1 VRGLTGCRCRVSSSA
16 NCAVLLRFRL
26 GASVR
31 AHSIATAFVTIVLAT
46 LAASGAAFTQPAG
59 TLAGSLFDQTGGAL
73 VNVELEVRGPVVR
86 GRQSDAAGRFEFRDL
101 PPGDYELTAALAGF
115 ESIHRAIRIESGK
128 TISLSLTMIVASL
141 EHTVVTAEKA
151 GATDIQST
159 PFAISAMSSA
169 ALSRFAIRTIDEA
182 APQTPLVTFTQNTTF
197 GQLSIR
203 GIGTNAVFAGADPSS
218 AMYLDGVYLARPAM
232 AFSDFLDVE
241 RVEVVRGPQGTLY
254 GRNALGG
261 AVNLI
266 TKAPTNDFEALSRV
280 TIGNLVERRAEARVS
295 GPLKRDRVMGSLAF
309 ARGARDGYVHD
320 LNHPDQ
326 PLGGDDLTSA
336 RGQLRVVLSPK
347 SDVLL
352 STDASDQSGRI
363 LSNHKILS
371 IKPGFTVDNP
381 AEPRDVRLSTVNS
394 SGVRQ
399 TGAMA
404 RVTSQLTSSTTL
416 TSITGFRRLNNQ
428 YVSDADVSELDLLVS
443 RIHEWQHQW
452 SEEFTIAG
460 RQGQVTWVGGFFA
473 FDEFDHQTVGVDQTA
488 SKTQVQL
495 DPHVQATSR
504 AVFGETTIQLTPK
517 LSGTIGLRF
526 TREQK
531 DIDNAGGLYG
541 LDAPRAP
548 VAGSTYAY
556 ADSIVHTAW
565 TPRFAIAMKLP
576 HDAMTYVSATRG
588 FKSGGF
594 NLSSTQAGRGFAPE
608 WAWNYEAGMKT
619 MPMNGRAR
627 INVAAFQMDYT
638 NLQVQTAIGIGVF
651 DISNAAAATIRG
663 LEVEPSGRIGRGLEA
678 GGHLAWLDATYDRY
692 IAVGIGGITGD
703 VAGKRLNNAPEWSGR
718 LWLEWTGN
726 VGHSTRMTL
735 TADATAQST
744 VYYTPFND
752 TIQRQLPFGLLAA
765 RAEFG
770 PSNRRWAL
778 NLYGRNITNTNYINA
793 AFGASPVAFGGR
805 PGPSRETGIQLIM
818 GR

>member
-1 VRGLTGCRCRVSSSA
+1 VVPLVTTFYTGA
-16 NCAVLLRFRL
+16 
-26 GASVR
+26 VR
-31 AHSIATAFVTIVLAT
+31 AHPIAIALLTIVLAI
-46 LAASGAAFTQPAG
+46 LAASGAAFAQPAG

-73 VNVELEVRGPVVR
+73 VNVALDVRGPVVR
-86 GRQSDAAGRFEFRDL
+86 DRESDAAGRFEFRDL
-101 PPGDYELTAALAGF
+101 PPGEYELEAALGGF
-115 ESIHRAIRIESGK
+115 ESIRRAIRIESGK
-128 TISLSLTMIVASL
+128 TISVSLTMIVASL
-141 EHTVVTAEKA
+141 EQTVVTAAKT
-151 GATDIQST
+151 GTTNVQSS
-159 PFAISAMSSA
+159 PLAISTISSS
-169 ALSRFAIRTIDEA
+169 ALSRFALRTIDEA
-182 APQTPLVTFTQNTTF
+182 AAQTPSVTFTQNTTF

-232 AFSDFLDVE
+232 AFTDFLDVE
-241 RVEVVRGPQGTLY
+241 RIEVVRGPQGTLY

-266 TKAPTNDFEALSRV
+266 TKAPSNDFEALARV
-280 TIGNLVERRAEARVS
+280 TVGNLAERRAEARL
-295 GPLKRDRVMGSLAF
+295 GGALKPDRVMGSLAF
-309 ARGARDGYVHD
+309 ARGVRDGYVRD
-320 LNHPDQ
+320 LNHPEL

-336 RGQLRVVLSPK
+336 RGQLRVVLNPR
-347 SDVLL
+347 SDVVL
-352 STDASDQSGRI
+352 STDLSDQAGRI

-399 TGAMA
+399 SGAMA
-404 RVTSQLTSSTTL
+404 RVTSQLTQSTTL
-416 TSITGFRRLNNQ
+416 ISITGFRRLNNQ

-452 SEEFTIAG
+452 SEELTVSQ
-460 RQGQVTWVGGFFA
+460 RHRRTTWVGGLFVFN
-473 FDEFDHQTVGVDQTA
+473 EFDHQSVWVDQNA
-488 SKTQVQL
+488 SRTQVQL
-495 DPHVQATSR
+495 DPHVNATSR
-504 AVFGETTIQLTPK
+504 AVFGETTIQLAPR
-517 LSGTIGLRF
+517 LSGTVGLRY

-531 DIDNAGGLYG
+531 DIENSGGLHG
-541 LDAPRAP
+541 LDGPMAPL
-548 VAGSTYAY
+548 AGSTYAY
-556 ADSIVHTAW
+556 TDSIAHTAW

-594 NLSSTQAGRGFAPE
+594 NLSSTQPGRGFAPE

-619 MPMNGRAR
+619 MLMNGRAR
-627 INVAAFQMDYT
+627 INVSAFQMDYT
-638 NLQVQTAIGIGVF
+638 NLQVQTPIGIGVF

-663 LEVEPSGRIGRGLEA
+663 LEVEPSSRIGGGLEA

-692 IAVGIGGITGD
+692 IAVGIGGVTGD

-726 VGHSTRMTL
+726 VGRSTRMTI

-744 VYYTPFND
+744 VFYTPFND
-752 TIQRQLPFGLLAA
+752 TIQRQLPYGLLGA
-765 RAEFG
+765 RGEFG
-770 PSNRRWAL
+770 PSNRRWAINVYAR
-778 NLYGRNITNTNYINA
+778 NLTNTDYITA

-805 PGPSRETGIQLIM
+805 PGPSREAGIQLIM